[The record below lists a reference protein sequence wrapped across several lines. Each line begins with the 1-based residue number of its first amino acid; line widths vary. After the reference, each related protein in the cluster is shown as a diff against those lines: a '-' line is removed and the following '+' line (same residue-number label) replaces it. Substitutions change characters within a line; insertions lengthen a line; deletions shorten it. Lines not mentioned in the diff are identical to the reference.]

1 MDTRIAKKLTK
12 ERNKNGSSPLP
23 SVGGIPLLN
32 EVKMRLGTTKAMTE
46 RQRLSLDSKEQAAMT
61 NDDEYDGG
69 GDDVRFCFIFSK
81 MRLP

>member
-46 RQRLSLDSKEQAAMT
+46 RQRLSLDSKE
-61 NDDEYDGG
+61 
-69 GDDVRFCFIFSK
+69 
-81 MRLP
+81 